1 MILRYL
7 LDGVEG
13 CKIGIAYNLRTGQM
27 IIGSRRVSN
36 LEAMHSI
43 LVDFFG
49 IQHIPLPKKYGGNR
63 IRIELRV
70 SYRRWS
76 RGLKDMLFYQIGIS
90 PVKSF
95 GRLMR

>member
-1 MILRYL
+1 MVLRYL
-7 LDGVEG
+7 VDGVDNTP
-13 CKIGIAYNLRTGQM
+13 IGIAYNLRTGQM
-27 IIGSRRVSN
+27 IIGSRKRC
-36 LEAMHSI
+36 LEVMES
-43 LVDFFG
+43 LVVDFFG
-49 IQHIPLPKKYGGNR
+49 IKKIPKPKEYGGHR
-63 IRIELRV
+63 VRIELQV

>member
-1 MILRYL
+1 MVLRYL

-27 IIGSRRVSN
+27 IIGSRRMSN
-36 LEAMHSI
+36 LEVMRSI
-43 LVDFFG
+43 LVDFFS
-49 IQHIPLPKKYGGNR
+49 IKNAPLPKEYGGNR
-63 IRIELRV
+63 LRIELQV

-76 RGLKDMLFYQIGIS
+76 RGIKDMLLYQIGIS
-90 PVKSF
+90 QVKSF